1 MNLLTFILLA
11 IGLCFDSFAVSLSA
25 GMTTD
30 TATHHRIFVRFALI
44 LGVFQGAMLLAG
56 WAGGRGIS
64 NLINAFDHWIA
75 FGLLALIGVNMIRS
89 SFRKEECPVNPFC
102 FRRNCLLGIATSID
116 AVITGVALG
125 LVTLTLVPHVTQT
138 ANMIVGA
145 VIMAAV
151 TFTASLIGVFIGHMA
166 GNKLGSRAELIG
178 GIVLILIGAKVL
190 FEHLTA

>member
-11 IGLCFDSFAVSLSA
+11 LGLCFDSFAVSLSA
-25 GMTTD
+25 GMNTD
-30 TATHHRIFVRFALI
+30 TTTRHRIFFRFALI
-44 LGVFQGAMLLAG
+44 LGLFQAVMLLAG

-64 NLINAFDHWIA
+64 SLINAFDHWIA

-89 SFRKEECPVNPFC
+89 SFKKEENPVNPFC

-125 LVTLTLVPHVTQT
+125 LVTLALVPHATQT
-138 ANMIVGA
+138 TNMLVGA

-151 TFTASLIGVFIGHMA
+151 TFAASLIGVFIGHTA
-166 GNKLGSRAELIG
+166 SSKLGPRAELIG

-190 FEHLTA
+190 LEHLTA